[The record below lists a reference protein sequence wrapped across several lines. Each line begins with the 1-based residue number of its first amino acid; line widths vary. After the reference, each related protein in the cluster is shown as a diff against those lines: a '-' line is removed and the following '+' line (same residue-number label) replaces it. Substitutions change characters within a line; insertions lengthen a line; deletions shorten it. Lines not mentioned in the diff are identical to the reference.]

1 MLIEFTIFGTL
12 FFVCVAIRSLCESI
26 RDETKRS
33 SVARRIEREAKR
45 RKLELKRAKL
55 KAKKEEDARKWKEFN
70 QFLKDLHKSKQQ

>member
-1 MLIEFTIFGTL
+1 MLIEFTIFAAL
-12 FFVCVAIRSLCESI
+12 FFVCVAIRSLCEGI

-45 RKLELKRAKL
+45 RKLELKSAKL

-70 QFLKDLHKSKQQ
+70 QYLKDLHKSKQ

>member
-1 MLIEFTIFGTL
+1 MLIEFTILGAL
-12 FFVCVAIRSLCESI
+12 FFVCVAIRVLVGSI

-45 RKLELKRAKL
+45 RELELKCANL

-70 QFLKDLHKSKQQ
+70 EAYKEILKGNY

>member
-1 MLIEFTIFGTL
+1 MLIEFTIFGAL

-33 SVARRIEREAKR
+33 SVTRRIEREAKK

-70 QFLKDLHKSKQQ
+70 EAHKEILKGNY